1 MVRSKRWIMM
11 NIVKLISDKLNSS
24 IENKGS
30 GSFVVSGGSSPIS
43 IYEEL
48 SNIDI
53 SWSKVFLT
61 LVDDRLVDPDHKDS
75 NQKLLHNY
83 FIKNKAKNINFFPL
97 TENFL
102 SNTEFKKPF
111 DITLLGMGEDGHFAS
126 LFPDMINQNE
136 AFDLNASPK
145 ILITPPQGNPFIP
158 RITMNLS
165 LIMESLNIILL
176 VKGKAKQNIF
186 EKAKQ
191 EKKLPIHHL
200 IKNRNRDF
208 FIEKVDD

>member
-1 MVRSKRWIMM
+1 MM
-11 NIVKLISDKLNSS
+11 SIVKLISDRLNSS
-24 IENKGS
+24 IKNIGS
-30 GSFVVSGGSSPIS
+30 GSLVVSGGTSPIS

-75 NQKLLHNY
+75 NQKLLHNHL
-83 FIKNKAKNINFFPL
+83 IKNKAKNINFYPL

-102 SNTEFKKPF
+102 SDPEFKKPF
-111 DITLLGMGEDGHFAS
+111 DVTLIGMGEDGHFAS

-145 ILITPPQGNPFIP
+145 ILITPPQGNPLIP

-186 EKAKQ
+186 EKAQK

-208 FIEKVDD
+208 FIEKVND

>member
-1 MVRSKRWIMM
+1 MM

-30 GSFVVSGGSSPIS
+30 GSLVVSGGSSPIS

-48 SNIDI
+48 SNIDL

-61 LVDDRLVDPDHKDS
+61 LVDDRLVDSYHKDS
-75 NQKLLHNY
+75 NQKLLHNHL
-83 FIKNKAKNINFFPL
+83 IKNKAKNINFFPL

-145 ILITPPQGNPFIP
+145 ILITSPQGNPLIP

-165 LIMESLNIILL
+165 LIMESLSIILL

-191 EKKLPIHHL
+191 DQKLPIHHL

-208 FIEKVDD
+208 FIEKAND

>member
-1 MVRSKRWIMM
+1 MMSIVR
-11 NIVKLISDKLNSS
+11 LISDKLNSS
-24 IENKGS
+24 IENIGS
-30 GSFVVSGGSSPIS
+30 GSLVLSGGTSPIS

-75 NQKLLHNY
+75 NQKLLHNH

-126 LFPDMINQNE
+126 LFPDMKNQYE
-136 AFDLNASPK
+136 AFDVNASPK
-145 ILITPPQGNPFIP
+145 ILITPPQGNPLIP

-208 FIEKVDD
+208 FIEKVND

>member
-1 MVRSKRWIMM
+1 MM
-11 NIVKLISDKLNSS
+11 SIVKLISDKLNSS
-24 IENKGS
+24 IENKGF
-30 GSFVVSGGSSPIS
+30 GSLVVSGGSSPIS

-48 SNIDI
+48 SNIDL

-75 NQKLLHNY
+75 NQKLLHKHL
-83 FIKNKAKNINFFPL
+83 IKNKAKNINFYPL

-111 DITLLGMGEDGHFAS
+111 DVTLIGMGEDGHFAS
-126 LFPDMINQNE
+126 LFPDMINQYE
-136 AFDLNASPK
+136 AFDINASPK
-145 ILITPPQGNPFIP
+145 ILTTPPKGNPLIP

-176 VKGKAKQNIF
+176 IKGKAKQNIF

-191 EKKLPIHHL
+191 EQKLPIHHL

-208 FIEKVDD
+208 FIEKTND

>member
-1 MVRSKRWIMM
+1 MM

-24 IENKGS
+24 IENEGS
-30 GSFVVSGGSSPIS
+30 GSLVVSGGSSPIS

-48 SNIDI
+48 SNIDL

-75 NQKLLHNY
+75 NQKLLHNH
-83 FIKNKAKNINFFPL
+83 FIKNKAKNINFYPL

-111 DITLLGMGEDGHFAS
+111 DVTLIGMGEDGHFAS
-126 LFPDMINQNE
+126 LFPDMINQYE
-136 AFDLNASPK
+136 AFDINASPK
-145 ILITPPQGNPFIP
+145 ILTTPPKGNPLIP

-186 EKAKQ
+186 EKAKK

-208 FIEKVDD
+208 FIEKVND

>member
-1 MVRSKRWIMM
+1 MS
-11 NIVKLISDKLNSS
+11 IVKLISDKLNSS
-24 IENKGS
+24 IENEGS
-30 GSFVVSGGSSPIS
+30 AGLVLSGGSSPIS

-75 NQKLLHNY
+75 NQKLLHNHL
-83 FIKNKAKNINFFPL
+83 IKNKAKNINFFPL

-102 SNTEFKKPF
+102 PNTEFKKPF
-111 DITLLGMGEDGHFAS
+111 DVTLLGMGEDGHFAS
-126 LFPDMINQNE
+126 LFPDMINQYE
-136 AFDLNASPK
+136 AFDINASPK
-145 ILITPPQGNPFIP
+145 ILITPPQGNPLIP

-165 LIMESLNIILL
+165 LIMESLSIILL

-186 EKAKQ
+186 DKAKQ
-191 EKKLPIHHL
+191 DQKLPIHHL

-208 FIEKVDD
+208 FIEKAND

>member
-1 MVRSKRWIMM
+1 MS
-11 NIVKLISDKLNSS
+11 IVNLISDRLNSS
-24 IENKGS
+24 IENEGS
-30 GSFVVSGGSSPIS
+30 ASLVLSGGSSPIS

-48 SNIDI
+48 SNIDL

-75 NQKLLHNY
+75 NQKLLHNH

-126 LFPDMINQNE
+126 LFPDMINQYE
-136 AFDLNASPK
+136 AFDINASPK
-145 ILITPPQGNPFIP
+145 ILITPPQGNPLIP

-165 LIMESLNIILL
+165 LIMESLIIILL
-176 VKGKAKQNIF
+176 VKGKTKQNIF
-186 EKAKQ
+186 EKAKK

-208 FIEKVDD
+208 FIEKVND

>member
-1 MVRSKRWIMM
+1 MM
-11 NIVKLISDKLNSS
+11 SIVNLISDRLNSS
-24 IENKGS
+24 IENEGS
-30 GSFVVSGGSSPIS
+30 ASLVLSGGSSPIS

-61 LVDDRLVDPDHKDS
+61 LVDDRLVDPDHRDS
-75 NQKLLHNY
+75 NQKLLHNHL
-83 FIKNKAKNINFFPL
+83 IKNKAQNINFFPL

-126 LFPDMINQNE
+126 LFPDMINQYE
-136 AFDLNASPK
+136 AFDINACPK
-145 ILITPPQGNPFIP
+145 ILITPPQGNPLIP

-186 EKAKQ
+186 EKAKK

-208 FIEKVDD
+208 FIEKVND

>member
-1 MVRSKRWIMM
+1 MM

-30 GSFVVSGGSSPIS
+30 GSLVVSGGSSPIS

-48 SNIDI
+48 SNIDL

-75 NQKLLHNY
+75 NQKLLHNHL
-83 FIKNKAKNINFFPL
+83 IKNKAKNINFFPL

-111 DITLLGMGEDGHFAS
+111 DVTLLGMGEDGHFAS
-126 LFPDMINQNE
+126 LFPDMINQYE
-136 AFDLNASPK
+136 AFDINASPK
-145 ILITPPQGNPFIP
+145 ILITPPQGNPLIP

-186 EKAKQ
+186 EKAKK

-208 FIEKVDD
+208 FIEKVND

>member
-1 MVRSKRWIMM
+1 MM
-11 NIVKLISDKLNSS
+11 SIVKLISDKLNSS
-24 IENKGS
+24 IENIGS
-30 GSFVVSGGSSPIS
+30 GSLVLSGGTSPIS

-75 NQKLLHNY
+75 NQKLLHNH

-126 LFPDMINQNE
+126 LFPDMINQYE
-136 AFDLNASPK
+136 AFDINASPK
-145 ILITPPQGNPFIP
+145 ILITSPQGNPLIP

-186 EKAKQ
+186 EKAKK

-208 FIEKVDD
+208 FIEKVND